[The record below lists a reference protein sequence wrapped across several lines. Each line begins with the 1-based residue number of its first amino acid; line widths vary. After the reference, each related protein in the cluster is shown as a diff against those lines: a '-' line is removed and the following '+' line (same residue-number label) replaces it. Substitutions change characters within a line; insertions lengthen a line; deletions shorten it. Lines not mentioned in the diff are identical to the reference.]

1 MKNKIEVMPTNDYV
15 FKRIF
20 GKTGNEELTMNFLE
34 AITNNEYE
42 KIKLDDTPILEA
54 EVVKGKMGILDI
66 KISAEKENIDIELQ
80 VTKET
85 DIADRMLWYWSKLFV
100 NTIRGGEEYGKTKR
114 TICIL
119 LADFNVEKLKNIK
132 EFHTKWK
139 IIEEK
144 YKETI
149 LTDKFQLDIIEL
161 NKLEQYKDENDKLLQ
176 WCKFIKAPGRVSES
190 IMEKYPEIKKA
201 KEELDKINADEHEK
215 NIALARERA
224 LHDAASLRHDGYT
237 EGYNDGIT
245 KGIEKGIL
253 KGIEKGIINGK
264 SEEKINIAK
273 KLISKGMTISEISA
287 ITELSEDEIRKLSI
301 EK

>member
-245 KGIEKGIL
+245 KGIEKGI
-253 KGIEKGIINGK
+253 INGK

-287 ITELSEDEIRKLSI
+287 ITSLSEDEIRKLSI